1 MLKSNVAV
9 ILAAGL
15 GSRLNSVS
23 GLLPKP
29 LVRFEGIPMLQHVM
43 SGAKQAG
50 IERFVIVVG
59 HQGDI
64 VRRWFAGSSLRTT
77 PVTWVENTEYHK
89 KNGISLLK
97 ARYAV
102 DQSFL
107 LLMSDHIFEP
117 DTAASLLRQPLAKN
131 EAILGVD
138 HKLDCIFDLDDATKV
153 VRMGDHIISIG
164 KSLKVYDA
172 VDTGMFLCT
181 PAVFHAL
188 DAVIKDGNCSL
199 SDGMQYMAS
208 NGKLRAYDIADA
220 IWQDIDTPAMLDFA
234 QVQLS
239 PRCSH
244 LPRLE
249 EVASV

>member
-1 MLKSNVAV
+1 MLTSNVAV

-29 LVRFEGIPMLQHVM
+29 LVRFEGIPLLQHVM

-59 HQGDI
+59 HQGNI
-64 VRRWFAGSSLRTT
+64 VRRWFAGSSLRAT

-102 DQSFL
+102 DQPFL

-117 DTAASLLRQPLAKN
+117 GTAASLLRQPLAKN

-153 VRMGDHIISIG
+153 VRMGDYIISIG
-164 KSLKVYDA
+164 KNLKVYDA
-172 VDTGMFLCT
+172 ADTGMFLCT
-181 PAVFHAL
+181 PAVFDAL
-188 DAVIKDGNCSL
+188 DAVMKDGNCSL
-199 SDGMQYMAS
+199 SDGMQYMAW
-208 NGKLRAYDIADA
+208 NRKLRAHDIEGA
-220 IWQDIDTPAMLDFA
+220 IWQDIDTPEMLDFA

-239 PRCSH
+239 PHYSH
-244 LPRLE
+244 MTRLE
-249 EVASV
+249 EVARV

>member
-1 MLKSNVAV
+1 MLNTNVAV

-23 GLLPKP
+23 GFLPKP
-29 LVRFEGIPMLQHVM
+29 LVRFEGIPLLQHVM

-59 HQGDI
+59 YQGDV
-64 VRRWFAGSSLRTT
+64 VRRWFAGSSLRST

-97 ARYAV
+97 ARHAV
-102 DQSFL
+102 DRPFL

-117 DTAASLLRQPLAKN
+117 DAAASLLRQPLEKDQ
-131 EAILGVD
+131 AILAVD
-138 HKLDCIFDLDDATKV
+138 HKLDCIFDMDDATKV
-153 VRMGDHIISIG
+153 VRVADYVISIG
-164 KSLKVYDA
+164 KSLKRYDA
-172 VDTGMFLCT
+172 VDTGMFLCS
-181 PAVFHAL
+181 PAVFDAL
-188 DAVIKDGNCSL
+188 EAVIEDGNCSL
-199 SDGMQYMAS
+199 SDGMQLMAS
-208 NGKLRAYDIADA
+208 NKKLRAYDIEDA
-220 IWQDIDTPAMLDFA
+220 IWQDIDTPEMLDFA

-239 PRCSH
+239 PHYSH
-244 LPRLE
+244 LPRVE

>member
-1 MLKSNVAV
+1 MLKTNLAV

-15 GSRLNSVS
+15 GTRISSIS
-23 GLLPKP
+23 GVLPKP
-29 LVRFEGIPMLQHVM
+29 LVPFEGVPLLEHVM
-43 SGAKQAG
+43 SAAKQAG
-50 IERFVIVVG
+50 IDRFVIVVG
-59 HQGDI
+59 HQGGM

-77 PVTWVENTEYHK
+77 SVTWVENSEYHK
-89 KNGISLLK
+89 SNGISLLK

-102 DQSFL
+102 DQPFL

-117 DTAASLLRQPLAKN
+117 DTAASLLRQPLMKN
-131 EAILGVD
+131 EVILGVD

-153 VRMGDHIISIG
+153 VRIGNYIIRIG
-164 KSLKVYDA
+164 KNLQHYDG

-181 PAVFHAL
+181 PAVFNAL

-208 NGKLRAYDIADA
+208 QRKLRAYDIEDA

-234 QVQLS
+234 GAQL
-239 PRCSH
+239 
-244 LPRLE
+244 LPHDSRLQTE
-249 EVASV
+249 EVFSV

>member
-1 MLKSNVAV
+1 MLKTNVAV

-15 GSRLNSVS
+15 GTRLNSIS
-23 GLLPKP
+23 GFLPKP
-29 LVRFEGIPMLQHVM
+29 LVQFEGIPLLQHVM
-43 SGAKQAG
+43 HGAQQAG
-50 IERFVIVVG
+50 IEQFVIVVG
-59 HQGDI
+59 HQGNL
-64 VRRWFAGSSLRTT
+64 VRRWFARSPLRHT
-77 PVTWVENTEYHK
+77 PVTWVENPDYHK

-97 ARYAV
+97 ARHAV
-102 DQSFL
+102 DRPFL

-117 DTAASLLRQPLAKN
+117 HTAAGLLRQPLAKN

-138 HKLDCIFDLDDATKV
+138 PKLDSIFDLDDATKV
-153 VRMGDHIISIG
+153 VRMGDYVTSIG
-164 KSLKVYDA
+164 KNLKCYDA

-181 PAVFHAL
+181 PAVFGAL
-188 DAVIKDGNCSL
+188 EGVIKDGNCSL

-208 NGKLRAYDIADA
+208 NRKLRAYDIGDA
-220 IWQDIDTPAMLDFA
+220 VWQDIDTPEMLDFA

-239 PRCSH
+239 PYYSH